1 MPDQELEKLRKLS
14 FCHSANIVLVH
25 DVTDQYRRG
34 TESGLGGVKTNFLKE
49 AISEPS
55 LKREV
60 EMTR

>member
-1 MPDQELEKLRKLS
+1 M
-14 FCHSANIVLVH
+14 LVH

-55 LKREV
+55 LKRKV